1 MSIWSWASN
10 SRCHCLNRGFGP
22 DDLQISVPTSHI
34 LWSGIWSTEVWCG
47 STMSVLCI
55 CWQWSS
61 FELLALGSQ
70 LACKEHQKE
79 PWIHS
84 MVDTLCGNL
93 PCLQP
98 WIKNGGQHFEHGS
111 GVLGVIYNDL
121 KYWCKANLQKKKK
134 RGIPSVQWTANV
146 DALICNVCYRYCLY
160 MHIQTDKFSSGW
172 RCLEGTFT
180 VRSAWPENVGCGG
193 S

>member
-1 MSIWSWASN
+1 MISKYPFQPQTFCYSVKWDLI
-10 SRCHCLNRGFGP
+10 HCSQMWINNVCF
-22 DDLQISVPTSHI
+22 VY
-34 LWSGIWSTEVWCG
+34 
-47 STMSVLCI
+47 
-55 CWQWSS
+55 
-61 FELLALGSQ
+61 LLAVKFLWTAGTRFSTCMQ
-70 LACKEHQKE
+70 RTPTAKE

-111 GVLGVIYNDL
+111 GVLGGIYNDL
-121 KYWCKANLQKKKK
+121 RYWHKANLQEKK

-146 DALICNVCYRYCLY
+146 DTLICNACYRCCLY

-180 VRSAWPENVGCGG
+180 VRSAWPENVACGG